1 MVNVRRQAPVTPPR
15 DETALDIFRHQ
26 WELYRK
32 FLTHDYLENAG
43 AYAELHRF
51 LNDNVARPFAFV
63 DLACGDA
70 SGIVTALK
78 GTEIANYRGI
88 DLAPPALE
96 LAKRN
101 LAALPCA
108 VELDEADFVRAMRTG
123 SGPADVVW
131 ISLSLHHLTTP
142 DKCTLMRE
150 IQAQLSPNG
159 ALLIYEPH
167 VPRRGEPRR
176 LPRPLR
182 GDRAAGVDGFER
194 GGVRG
199 GDAPCAHLRPARDRH
214 QVGDA
219 GARRRLHAH
228 RRALQSPERSFPFVQ
243 LPRLVRLDFASR
255 PGHIPVAGAIRGG
268 PRPQFLD

>member
-1 MVNVRRQAPVTPPR
+1 MVNVQRQAPVALAR

-51 LNDNVARPFAFV
+51 LNDNVTRPFAFV

-108 VELDEADFVRAMRTG
+108 VELDEADFVQAMRTG

-159 ALLIYEPH
+159 ALLIYEPTCRDGESRADYLDRFEETGRREWTALSAEEFEEAMRH
-167 VPRRGEPRR
+167 VRTCD
-176 LPRPLR
+176 LPETVTKWGTL
-182 GDRAAGVDGFER
+182 G
-194 GGVRG
+194 
-199 GDAPCAHLRPARDRH
+199 H
-214 QVGDA
+214 DA
-219 GARRRLHAH
+219 GFTRIAELYKAPSDLFRLFSY
-228 RRALQSPERSFPFVQ
+228 RA
-243 LPRLVRLDFASR
+243 
-255 PGHIPVAGAIRGG
+255 
-268 PRPQFLD
+268 